1 MTSIKRDN
9 RIHVYLTLSTSL
21 QNNALVS
28 SEFYTQL
35 KSHRKFNLV
44 LSIMSE
50 YEISSLTVPC
60 SMSGSA
66 VSLRFLNF
74 PEFKPIMIKWKK
86 LYTVWSDE
94 YFNFELCK
102 LKLKTMWD
110 WFKWVSISEKSL
122 TLKTVYTISMI
133 LYARSN
139 LNRSI
144 DFIFNSEALRLIEL
158 TKSSDLVWF
167 P

>member
-1 MTSIKRDN
+1 MPVFWIC
-9 RIHVYLTLSTSL
+9 L
-21 QNNALVS
+21 QTS
-28 SEFYTQL
+28 SEFYTKL
-35 KSHRKFNLV
+35 KSHRKFNLAHP
-44 LSIMSE
+44 IISE
-50 YEISSLTVPC
+50 CEISSLTVPC

-74 PEFKPIMIKWKK
+74 PGFKPIMIKWKK
-86 LYTVWSDE
+86 LWPVWLDE

-122 TLKTVYTISMI
+122 TLKTVYMII
-133 LYARSN
+133 LYAKSN

-144 DFIFNSEALRLIEL
+144 DFIFNSEALEFW
-158 TKSSDLVWF
+158 SDQTYWIAQTLSPRVT
-167 P
+167 